1 MVWSLFLL
9 LNYWSIKVFKVS
21 NHFYEANRVLKKAII
36 KISRRKVTAKY
47 QSKYFNNFRSP
58 SRDTGKIIRSLFCFS
73 DQTDIFYLKELEEG
87 RRESKWRLCGHCRDS
102 YTFKKFSHPHFNN
115 SGHTALCS

>member
-1 MVWSLFLL
+1 M
-9 LNYWSIKVFKVS
+9 S

-87 RRESKWRLCGHCRDS
+87 RRDCVGIAEIVIPLRNSATHILIIQVTLPYAVKKW
-102 YTFKKFSHPHFNN
+102 N
-115 SGHTALCS
+115 